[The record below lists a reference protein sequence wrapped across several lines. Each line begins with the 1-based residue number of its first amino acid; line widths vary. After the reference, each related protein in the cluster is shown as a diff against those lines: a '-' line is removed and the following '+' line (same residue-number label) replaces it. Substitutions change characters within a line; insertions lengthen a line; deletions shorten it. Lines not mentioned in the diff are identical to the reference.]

1 MNGRILIIR
10 GGAIGDFIL
19 TLPVF
24 AALRANLPAAKLH
37 VLGYTRV
44 TQLALASGLVD
55 EIRPIESRAL
65 AGFFARN
72 GSLTPELQEYFASF
86 AVIVSYLYDPD
97 GFFQSNVAR
106 CSKAQFIVGPH
117 RPDDAAKIHASDVLL
132 KPLERLAIFGANPV
146 PRLPLS
152 PLVSSP
158 IPRLSFHPGSG
169 SERKNWP
176 EPNWAALLKHLI
188 DRTNANL
195 LLVGG
200 EAEGNRLERLAAGL
214 PRSRVEIALNRPLTD
229 LAARLSTCAGFAGHD
244 SGITHLAGALG
255 LPGLVLWG
263 ETVREVWAP
272 RNPGLQILSGMNGL
286 AGLTVENVFSRVEKL
301 LEPKSR
307 QDTLSPG
314 SPSPR

>member
-1 MNGRILIIR
+1 MAGKILIIR

-24 AALRANLPAAKLH
+24 AALRSHLPKAQLH
-37 VLGYTRV
+37 VLGYRHIA
-44 TQLALASGLVD
+44 QLALAGGLVD
-55 EIRPIESRAL
+55 EVRPIESRAL

-72 GSLTPELQEYFASF
+72 GTLTPELQEYFASF

-97 GFFQSNVAR
+97 EFFQSNVAR

-132 KPLERLAIFGANPV
+132 KPLERLAVFGADPV
-146 PRLPLS
+146 PRLSLNPQPPALNQIA
-152 PLVSSP
+152 L
-158 IPRLSFHPGSG
+158 HPGSG

-176 EPNWAALLKHLI
+176 EPKWAELLNRLI
-188 DRTNANL
+188 TASDARL

-200 EAEGNRLERLAAGL
+200 EAEGDRLERLASRL
-214 PRSRVEIALNRPLTD
+214 PAPRVEVIRNLPLPELGHR
-229 LAARLSTCAGFAGHD
+229 LATSTAFVGHD

-272 RNPGLQILSGMNGL
+272 RNPCLSVLAHERGLDGL
-286 AGLTVENVFSRVEKL
+286 ETETVFDALEKL
-301 LEPKSR
+301 FR
-307 QDTLSPG
+307 ATRADG
-314 SPSPR
+314 

>member
-1 MNGRILIIR
+1 MNGRILVIR

-24 AALRANLPAAKLH
+24 AALRSHLPNAKLH
-37 VLGYTRV
+37 VLGYNHV
-44 TQLALASGLVD
+44 AQLALAGGLVD
-55 EIRPIESRAL
+55 EVRPIESRAL

-72 GSLTPELQEYFASF
+72 GSLTPELQEYFAGF

-97 GFFQSNVAR
+97 EFFQSNVAR
-106 CSKAQFIVGPH
+106 CSKAQFIAGPH
-117 RPDDAAKIHASDVLL
+117 RPDDTTKIHASDVLL
-132 KPLERLAIFGANPV
+132 KPLERLAIFGADPH
-146 PRLPLS
+146 
-152 PLVSSP
+152 
-158 IPRLSFHPGSG
+158 PRLSLPPRVSSLTPRLAFHPGSG

-176 EPNWAALLKHLI
+176 EANWAALLKHLTE
-188 DRTNANL
+188 RTDANV

-200 EAEGNRLERLAAGL
+200 EAEGNRLERLAATL
-214 PRSRVEIALNRPLTD
+214 PASRVEMARNLPLTE
-229 LAARLSTCAGFAGHD
+229 LAGQLSICTGFVGHD

-272 RNPGLQILSGMNGL
+272 RSPGLQIMSSASGL

-301 LEPKSR
+301 LMPESR
-307 QDTLSPG
+307 REDVNPG
-314 SPSPR
+314 FPSPR